1 MKLSVIIPVFR
12 TESTLDR
19 CVESVINQ
27 HISDMEII
35 LVDDGSPDGCPLLC
49 EKWAKKDSRVIVIH
63 KNNGGLSD
71 ARNAAL
77 DIANGQYITFVDS
90 DDWLLDN
97 TLAPLME
104 TIENCDLLEYSIEG
118 RLQLHDRLYN
128 NIDDYWIKER
138 AYIHTYAWNKIYHR
152 KLFDSIRYPKDKVFE
167 DVYTLPQLLRRCKTV
182 CTSSHGYYHYTQNSL
197 GITANADGKALGQ
210 LLEANINNGM
220 PVNDDYYMK
229 MVNIQIDVWEHNGTD
244 ILLPKRKIRLNGLSG
259 TLLIKTLCLNIFGI
273 RFLCRMSKFLH
284 IFKKPTRI

>member
-1 MKLSVIIPVFR
+1 
-12 TESTLDR
+12 
-19 CVESVINQ
+19 
-27 HISDMEII
+27 MEII
-35 LVDDGSPDGCPLLC
+35 LVNDGSPDECPLLC
-49 EKWAKKDSRVIVIH
+49 DKWAKKDSRVIVIH

-104 TIENCDLLEYSIEG
+104 TIDNCDILEYSIEG
-118 RLQLHDRLYN
+118 RLQLHDRLYD
-128 NIDDYWIKER
+128 NIEDYWIKER
-138 AYIHTYAWNKIYHR
+138 AYIHTYACNKIYR
-152 KLFDSIRYPKDKVFE
+152 NNLFDNIRFPKDKVFE
-167 DVYTLPQLLRRCKTV
+167 DVYTFPQLLRKCNIIR
-182 CTSSHGYYHYTQNSL
+182 TSSHGYYHYTHNPH
-197 GITANADGKALGQ
+197 GITANANGKALEQ

-229 MVNIQIDVWEHNGTD
+229 MVNIQIDAWEHNGSD

-259 TLLIKTLCLNIFGI
+259 TSLMKALCLKTFGI
-273 RFLCRMSKFLH
+273 RFLCRVSKFLH